1 MKGDNRLD
9 LPDTSGR
16 TVLHLAAMIQV
27 LDKKKK
33 ICRATQLF
41 VLIYVI
47 NLVMIQSSGERRL
60 RQRLTSI
67 LVEAGAELLARDI
80 NGDYPVD
87 LCFRISEATL
97 FD

>member
-1 MKGDNRLD
+1 MKGDSRLD

-41 VLIYVI
+41 VLIYVY
-47 NLVMIQSSGERRL
+47 VMIQSSGERRL

-97 FD
+97 LD

>member
-1 MKGDNRLD
+1 MKGDSRLD

-27 LDKKKK
+27 CDKEEADLDF
-33 ICRATQLF
+33 TFTLQ
-41 VLIYVI
+41 
-47 NLVMIQSSGERRL
+47 NSGERRL

-67 LVEAGAELLARDI
+67 LVEAGAELVARDI
-80 NGDYPVD
+80 HGDYPVD
-87 LCFRISEATL
+87 LCFRISETTL

>member
-1 MKGDNRLD
+1 MTEDEDDLD
-9 LPDTSGR
+9 VT
-16 TVLHLAAMIQV
+16 
-27 LDKKKK
+27 
-33 ICRATQLF
+33 F
-41 VLIYVI
+41 
-47 NLVMIQSSGERRL
+47 QSSGERKL

-67 LVEAGAELLARDI
+67 LVEAGAGLVNRDI